1 MTHEQ
6 SPEYA
11 EQDFETVRKELAWAQ
26 SQVIRATQMR
36 STALDRAD
44 AALSRIEAALAF
56 QWGCESALE
65 DARQERDALKAALE
79 EHWDHD
85 DVWCFAC
92 HQSIE
97 EFSARQALG
106 ELEEE

>member
-1 MTHEQ
+1 MVRPVSGDFPSTFAYHTV
-6 SPEYA
+6 SA
-11 EQDFETVRKELAWAQ
+11 ERD
-26 SQVIRATQMR
+26 
-36 STALDRAD
+36 ALKA
-44 AALSRIEAALAF
+44 
-56 QWGCESALE
+56 
-65 DARQERDALKAALE
+65 ERDALKAALE

-97 EFSARQALG
+97 ECSARQALG